1 MAIYKKRGVYWY
13 NFWWNGV
20 HVQKSTNQGNAK
32 VARQMESAH
41 KTKLAKGE
49 MGLHDLKPVPT
60 FKQATEEFLE
70 WAKAEHAG
78 RPATAERYRV
88 SSVSL
93 LKYFKERTLDQI
105 APEDIEKFKAYR
117 RRQKNPLTKTH
128 IKSSTINR
136 DLACLKAL
144 YSYHI
149 RCDVRVDNPVK
160 KVKFLEEEQEMH
172 VLSYHEQ
179 NIYLEK
185 CSQPLKDVAV
195 IMLETGMRPE
205 EVFRAQT
212 KNVHLD
218 KGYLY
223 NPYGKTKAAR
233 RKVVLNQ
240 KAREVVEGRLRDA
253 AKLESPWLFPS
264 PKDTRRHV
272 VKLNNAHY
280 GALRRSKLKFRLY
293 DLRHT
298 WATRAAMSGIDLVTL
313 AAMLGHSKIN
323 MVLRYAHPTEQH
335 QRSAAEKL
343 EQFNSEKEMEELKAK
358 GAEATTV
365 STTTASDYVN

>member
-1 MAIYKKRGVYWY
+1 MAIYKKRGMYWY
-13 NFWWNGV
+13 SFWWDGV
-20 HVQKSTNQGNAK
+20 HVQKCTNQGNAK

-70 WAKAEHAG
+70 WAKAEHASH
-78 RPATAERYRV
+78 PATAERYRV

-93 LKYFKERTLDQI
+93 LKCFKERTLDQI

-117 RRQKNPLTKTH
+117 RRQKNPQTKTH
-128 IKSSTINR
+128 IKSSTVNR

-172 VLSYHEQ
+172 VLSYQEQ
-179 NIYLEK
+179 NLYLDK
-185 CSQPLKDVAV
+185 CSQPLEDVAV

-212 KNVHLD
+212 KNAHPD
-218 KGYLY
+218 KGCLY

-240 KAREVVEGRLRDA
+240 KAREVVIGRLQDA
-253 AKLESPWLFPS
+253 AKLGSPRCS
-264 PKDTRRHV
+264 PAPK
-272 VKLNNAHY
+272 
-280 GALRRSKLKFRLY
+280 
-293 DLRHT
+293 
-298 WATRAAMSGIDLVTL
+298 TRAGTS
-313 AAMLGHSKIN
+313 SN
-323 MVLRYAHPTEQH
+323 
-335 QRSAAEKL
+335 
-343 EQFNSEKEMEELKAK
+343 
-358 GAEATTV
+358 
-365 STTTASDYVN
+365 STTRTTAPSAGAS